1 MHRRRREWLAPV
13 RKKLFISR
21 TANCAGINSDEKKRY
36 ITHINHGT
44 GRLSRFSSN
53 SQCVKMALRN
63 VRCSPC
69 FVPLQRRRLTAKLTG
84 DRTLGRWI
92 DQRGTAGKNNDSRR
106 NRQRFT
112 RRAPSVRPH
121 REERSLGLI
130 AFETYEIVRRSA
142 VSIPRVSSSSLTFP
156 SDVPPRLSDFLQAA
170 IALRRY
176 QNHPYHRV
184 AARARARPRAKD
196 TTRREKK
203 HGCAPDSRPFR
214 PVRRNLKGQTGPAAS
229 SSDKE
234 DKGPVLGAPPRSD
247 RRGGTKRS
255 AAQEREG
262 RRDQREMI
270 YVHGRARAR
279 ARAHASGRA
288 CTCA

>member
-1 MHRRRREWLAPV
+1 MSVARLAS
-13 RKKLFISR
+13 FHCNAADS
-21 TANCAGINSDEKKRY
+21 
-36 ITHINHGT
+36 
-44 GRLSRFSSN
+44 
-53 SQCVKMALRN
+53 
-63 VRCSPC
+63 
-69 FVPLQRRRLTAKLTG
+69 AKLTG
-84 DRTLGRWI
+84 DRMLATWI

-121 REERSLGLI
+121 QEERSLGLV
-130 AFETYEIVRRSA
+130 AFETYEIVTRST
-142 VSIPRVSSSSLTFP
+142 VSIPRLDQLPDVSFRRSSAAFRLPPGCCHCLT
-156 SDVPPRLSDFLQAA
+156 
-170 IALRRY
+170 RY

-214 PVRRNLKGQTGPAAS
+214 PVRRNLKGQTSPAAS

-255 AAQEREG
+255 AARERERE
-262 RRDQREMI
+262 RRKERP
-270 YVHGRARAR
+270 A
-279 ARAHASGRA
+279 
-288 CTCA
+288 